1 MTSKFALFFIAIFMH
16 SSLANA
22 ATSDWQENQSKGAKT
37 RLIASFYQ
45 DKEGKTKLIA
55 GIHFKIARG
64 WKIYGHGSDSV
75 GLPPSL
81 DFSKTANFG
90 NYNIYWPR
98 PTFEKETFGKETIMY
113 STYKKELVLP
123 INIQMPDMSKPLTL
137 KITLDYGLCKDICVP
152 ATENFTLFI
161 DKNPDID
168 ALQTIQ
174 NFFPE
179 RLIANEDKSETLPS
193 RYDLSNQTSDNY
205 SMTLIWMLLLA
216 IMGGLIL
223 NIMPCVLPVLSIKLL
238 SIIDHSE
245 AKISKIRFSFIATI
259 LGILSCFTL
268 FAFLAAAIKLTGN
281 SLGWGLQFQNPYFLI
296 FLILIL
302 VIFTINLLG
311 LFEINFSQT
320 LATFLDKKI
329 NKGEKEHNIFIPN
342 FLSGV
347 LAVLLST
354 PCSAPFLGAAIS
366 FALVEN
372 IFVIFLMFIAIGIG
386 FAAPYFILLAMPSL
400 VKKLPRPGNWMNQV
414 KKLMAMLLGLTIL
427 WLLYVLTNNLGLL
440 PTLSVAILSLILVSC
455 GKIKSNLLRYIAI
468 IITLTLTFS
477 LPSDFSKKPLPTKH
491 NEIHWKKFDEME
503 IHKQVAKGNVVI
515 VDITAD
521 WCITCKFNK
530 LRVLHN
536 KKITDMLSQSNIVGM
551 RGDITKPNPVIMKYL
566 GENNRFAIPFNAVY
580 GPNAKKGLLTSE
592 LLSTEELLT
601 LIRQAQ

>member
-1 MTSKFALFFIAIFMH
+1 MTSKFTLFFIAIFMY
-16 SSLANA
+16 SSLSSA
-22 ATSDWQENQSKGAKT
+22 ATSDWKENQTKGAKT

-45 DKEGKTKLIA
+45 DSQGKTKLIA

-64 WKIYGHGSDSV
+64 WKIYGHGSESV
-75 GLPPSL
+75 GLPPSI
-81 DFSKTANFG
+81 DFSQTANFG
-90 NYNIYWPR
+90 NYTIHWPR
-98 PTFEKETFGKETIMY
+98 PHIETEKFGNESITY
-113 STYKKELVLP
+113 STYKGEIVLP
-123 INIQMPDMSKPLTL
+123 IRIQMPDMEKPLTL
-137 KITLDYGLCKDICVP
+137 NITLDYGLCNDICVP
-152 ATENFTLFI
+152 ATESFTLEI
-161 DKNPDID
+161 PQDPDID
-168 ALQTIQ
+168 ALNIIQ
-174 NFFPE
+174 DFYPKGIVPKE
-179 RLIANEDKSETLPS
+179 ARSHVISPD
-193 RYDLSNQTSDNY
+193 YDLSNQTGNNY
-205 SMTLIWMLLLA
+205 PMTLIWMVLLA

-238 SIIDHSE
+238 SIIEHSD
-245 AKISKIRFSFIATI
+245 AKISRIRFSFIATI

-268 FAFLAAAIKLTGN
+268 FALLASAIKLTGN

-311 LFEINFSQT
+311 LFEINFSQR

-329 NKGEKEHNIFIPN
+329 NQGEQRQTIFIPN

-347 LAVLLST
+347 LAVLLAT

-372 IFVIFLMFIAIGIG
+372 IIVIFLIFIAIGIG
-386 FAAPYFILLAMPSL
+386 FAAPYFLLLAMPEL
-400 VKKLPRPGNWMNQV
+400 VKKLPQPGNWMNQV
-414 KKLMAMLLGLTIL
+414 KKLMALLLAATVI
-427 WLLYVLTNNLGLL
+427 WLLYVLTNNMGPL
-440 PTLSVAILSLILVSC
+440 PALSVAILSLVLVSC

-468 IITLTLTFS
+468 ILTITLTFS
-477 LPSDFSKKPLPTKH
+477 LPNDLPKKTTIIHK
-491 NEIHWKKFDEME
+491 NERYWQTFDEME

-536 KKITDMLSQSNIVGM
+536 QKITDMLSQSNIIAM
-551 RGDITKPNPVIMKYL
+551 RGDITKPNPDIMKYL
-566 GENNRFAIPFNAVY
+566 GKNNRFAIPFNAVY
-580 GPNAKKGLLTSE
+580 GPNAKKGLLASE

>member
-1 MTSKFALFFIAIFMH
+1 MKTKFALFFIAIFLH
-16 SSLANA
+16 SSLTSA
-22 ATSDWQENQSKGAKT
+22 ATSNWQENQSHGAKT

-45 DKEGKTKLIA
+45 DKQGKTRLIA

-75 GLPPSL
+75 GLPPAI
-81 DFSKTANFG
+81 DFSKIPNFG
-90 NYNIYWPR
+90 NYNIHWPR
-98 PTFEKETFGKETIMY
+98 PIIEREKFGDQSFTY
-113 STYKKELVLP
+113 NTYKGELILP
-123 INIQMPDMSKPLTL
+123 ISIQMPDMSKPLTL
-137 KITLDYGLCKDICVP
+137 DITLDYGLCKDVCVP
-152 ATENFTLFI
+152 ATESFI
-161 DKNPDID
+161 LEIPHEADIE
-168 ALQTIQ
+168 ALHSIQ
-174 NFFPE
+174 AFFPE
-179 RLIANEDKSETLPS
+179 RIVPTTTQANSQSKN
-193 RYDLSNQTSDNY
+193 YDLANQSSNDY
-205 SMTLIWMLLLA
+205 PMTLIWMLLLA
-216 IMGGLIL
+216 VMGGLIL

-238 SIIDHSE
+238 SIIEHSN
-245 AKISKIRFSFIATI
+245 AKISRIRFSFIATI

-329 NKGEKEHNIFIPN
+329 NKGEKKHNIFIPN
-342 FLSGV
+342 FLSGI
-347 LAVLLST
+347 LAVLLAT

-386 FAAPYFILLAMPSL
+386 FAAPYFILLAMPQL
-400 VKKLPRPGNWMNQV
+400 VKKLPKPGNWMNHV
-414 KKLMAMLLGLTIL
+414 KKLMALLLGMTVI
-427 WLLYVLTNNLGLL
+427 WLLYILANNMGPL
-440 PTLSVAILSLILVSC
+440 PALSVAILAIILVSC

-468 IITLTLTFS
+468 ILTISLLFS
-477 LPSDFSKKPLPTKH
+477 LPSDLPRITPQTH
-491 NEIHWKKFDEME
+491 NNERYWQDFDEME

-515 VDITAD
+515 IDITAD

-530 LRVLHN
+530 LRVLHSQ
-536 KKITDMLSQSNIVGM
+536 KITDILSQSNIIAM
-551 RGDITKPNPVIMKYL
+551 RGDITKPNPDIMKYL
-566 GENNRFAIPFNAVY
+566 GKNNRFAIPFNAVY
-580 GPNAKKGLLTSE
+580 GPNAKKGLLASE